1 MGFLRMKTKPCGWIL
16 RWTSSLLLLLLP
28 LAPAALRAAVVYDN
42 TALAGMTKDGV
53 FLLTEYGDEIALAGT
68 DRWITQFDIGTY
80 GDFPTNA
87 VVTAV
92 VRIYANDGTD
102 ALEGPHY
109 AYRPKTVLWESAP
122 FTVKPGGQTA
132 SFSPLIKAPDTF
144 TWTIRF
150 TGVQQVAGNSIG
162 PIVVNPIQI
171 GAPLAN
177 GNMGS
182 YPDYWRKDG
191 TTDDSWMIY
200 LLSSG
205 NPANFYA
212 KVTATSEPVTLPIV
226 KMVRSGNSLVLEVFG
241 TLGKQV
247 IVESS
252 SDLRSW
258 AEAFRVTGKGLGN
271 PERVSVV
278 SNTGVPRVFW
288 RAKEN

>member
-1 MGFLRMKTKPCGWIL
+1 MGFARMKTKPSGWIL
-16 RWTSSLLLLLLP
+16 RWTAPLFLLLSVLSPVSLQ
-28 LAPAALRAAVVYDN
+28 AAVVYDN

-68 DRWITQFDIGTY
+68 DRWITQFDIATF

-92 VRIYANDGTD
+92 ARIYANDGSD

-109 AYRPKTVLWESAP
+109 AYRPKTILWESAP
-122 FTVKPGGQTA
+122 FTLKPGGQTA
-132 SFSPLIKAPDTF
+132 SFSPLIKAPDSF

-150 TGVQQVAGNSIG
+150 TGVQQVAGNSVG

-191 TTDDSWMIY
+191 TTEDSWMIY

-205 NPANFYA
+205 APANFYA
-212 KVTATSEPVTLPIV
+212 KVTATPEPVMMPNV
-226 KMVRSGNSLVLEVFG
+226 KVVRSGNSLILEIVG
-241 TLGKQV
+241 TTGKPV
-247 IVESS
+247 VVESS
-252 SDLRSW
+252 GDLRSW
-258 AEAFRVTGKGLGN
+258 AESFRVTGKGLGN
-271 PERVSVV
+271 PERVSIA
-278 SNTGVPRVFW
+278 SNSGAPMVFW
-288 RAKEN
+288 RAREN

>member
-1 MGFLRMKTKPCGWIL
+1 MKTKPSGWTV
-16 RWTSSLLLLLLP
+16 RWACFLLLLLSS
-28 LAPAALRAAVVYDN
+28 LAPIGVRAAVVYDN
-42 TALAGMTKDGV
+42 TALAGMTKDGI
-53 FLLTEYGDEIALAGT
+53 FLLTEYGDEIALVGT
-68 DRWITQFDIGTY
+68 DRWVTQFDIATF

-87 VVTAV
+87 VVNAV

-102 ALEGPHY
+102 ALDGPHY
-109 AYRPKTVLWESAP
+109 AYRPKTVLWESVP
-122 FTVKPGGQTA
+122 FTLKPGGQTA
-132 SFSPLIKAPDTF
+132 SFAPLIRVPDTF

-150 TGVQQVAGNSIG
+150 TGVQQVTGNSVG

-177 GNMGS
+177 GHTGS

-205 NPANFYA
+205 TPANFYV
-212 KVTATSEPVTLPIV
+212 KVTATPEPATLPNL

-241 TLGKQV
+241 TTGKPV

-252 SDLRSW
+252 GDLRTWVES
-258 AEAFRVTGKGLGN
+258 FRVTGKGPGN
-271 PERVSVV
+271 PERVSIV
-278 SNTGVPRVFW
+278 SNTGVPMVFW
-288 RAKEN
+288 RAREN